1 MLPLWQ
7 RGMEGDFKDI
17 CLFIIHKISPC
28 PSFPKRG
35 IMGWI
40 KHGET
45 EGGEVKRYKGTI
57 DVPLSEKAETDGM
70 GLGIPLENIFR
81 IEQDYAALN
90 VIEFWEKYQVVKLI
104 NGIIND

>member
-35 IMGWI
+35 IMRLDQKTI
-40 KHGET
+40 
-45 EGGEVKRYKGTI
+45 YKQTLFKFIWDIGKTC
-57 DVPLSEKAETDGM
+57 
-70 GLGIPLENIFR
+70 
-81 IEQDYAALN
+81 IER
-90 VIEFWEKYQVVKLI
+90 F
-104 NGIIND
+104 

>member
-7 RGMEGDFKDI
+7 GGMEGDFKNI

-40 KHGET
+40 K
-45 EGGEVKRYKGTI
+45 RQ
-57 DVPLSEKAETDGM
+57 
-70 GLGIPLENIFR
+70 F
-81 IEQDYAALN
+81 
-90 VIEFWEKYQVVKLI
+90 I
-104 NGIIND
+104 NSLYLKQELVAF